1 MLNRPDDGGFKM
13 HDSRTCVTI
22 LLWFFVWITA
32 PALIATAASASTPI
46 YTYIDEAGVQ
56 TFTNEFDSIP
66 ERYRGQVAPRESAAL
81 SEPQTAPA
89 AAQPPTPTGHR
100 RVVTGTAEHRMGDH
114 DTRADAVRLAVEA
127 AKADALEQVA
137 TYVERLTEV
146 RDWQVTRDEIR
157 SFTAGIVTVAEQ
169 HLTSRL
175 EQDRVVIR
183 VELTAEIDEREVV
196 QAIAALR
203 ENESAR
209 HELVALQAETERLQ
223 RQLETATQALA
234 RASTAEEVQQFK
246 REREDMFD
254 ELQANTL
261 RAQAWS
267 SWTYPTLGVYS
278 VPFVAVPGMKG
289 LHGRGPSLGHPH
301 EPMSRHPAPPP
312 GSAPSAQV
320 PPLLNQ
326 QGLPAKVGD
335 VVVIPAPRSVPP
347 VASQSVPQAQPYQVH
362 PNHFWRPTPPNIQS
376 LPSSPQ
382 QNPPASM
389 APQFSGGN
397 GKPGGGGFSR
407 GSGGRRG
414 R

>member
-1 MLNRPDDGGFKM
+1 MTGGFIM
-13 HDSRTCVTI
+13 HDSRTYVTI
-22 LLWFFVWITA
+22 LAWFVAWITA

-46 YTYIDEAGVQ
+46 YTYLDEAGVQ

-66 ERYRGQVAPRESAAL
+66 EQYRGQIAPHELESP
-81 SEPQTAPA
+81 SKPQMAPA
-89 AAQPPTPTGHR
+89 ATPPSIPSDRR
-100 RVVTGTAEHRMGDH
+100 RVVTGTAEYRMGDH
-114 DTRADAVRLAVEA
+114 DTRADAVKLAVEA

-137 TYVERLTEV
+137 SYVERLTEV

-169 HLTSRL
+169 RLTSRL

-183 VELTAEIDEREVV
+183 IELTAEIDEKEVV

-209 HELVALQAETERLQ
+209 HELIALQAATERLQ
-223 RQLETATQALA
+223 QQLETATQALD
-234 RASTAEEVQQFK
+234 RASTAEEVQQFT

-261 RAQAWS
+261 RAQAWT
-267 SWTYPTLGVYS
+267 SWTYPTMGIFS
-278 VPFVAVPGMKG
+278 VPFSVPSVAVPGMKG
-289 LHGRGPSLGHPH
+289 LHGRAPSLGHPH
-301 EPMSRHPAPPP
+301 EPMSQRHPSPQP
-312 GSAPSAQV
+312 GSAPYAQV

-376 LPSSPQ
+376 LPSLPQHSP
-382 QNPPASM
+382 PVSM
-389 APQFSGGN
+389 APQSFGGS
-397 GKPGGGGFSR
+397 GKPGEGGSSR
-407 GSGGRRG
+407 GNGARRG

>member
-1 MLNRPDDGGFKM
+1 MTGGFIM
-13 HDSRTCVTI
+13 HDSRTYVTI
-22 LLWFFVWITA
+22 LAWCFVCITA
-32 PALIATAASASTPI
+32 PALSATAASASAPI

-56 TFTNEFDSIP
+56 TFTNEFASIP
-66 ERYRGQVAPRESAAL
+66 ERYRGQVAPRESESP

-89 AAQPPTPTGHR
+89 ATHPSMPPDR
-100 RVVTGTAEHRMGDH
+100 RRIVTGTAEYRMGDH
-114 DTRADAVRLAVEA
+114 DTRADAVKLAVEA

-137 TYVERLTEV
+137 SYVERLTEV

-169 HLTSRL
+169 RLTSRL

-183 VELTAEIDEREVV
+183 IELTAEIDEQEVV

-209 HELVALQAETERLQ
+209 HELIALQAATERLQ
-223 RQLETATQALA
+223 QQLDNATQALA
-234 RASTAEEVQQFK
+234 RASTAEEVQQFR

-261 RAQAWS
+261 RAQAWT

-289 LHGRGPSLGHPH
+289 LHGRGPSVAHPH
-301 EPMSRHPAPPP
+301 GSMSQRPPAPQP
-312 GSAPSAQV
+312 GSAPHAQV

-347 VASQSVPQAQPYQVH
+347 VASQSVPQAQPYQIH

-376 LPSSPQ
+376 LPSLPQ
-382 QNPPASM
+382 HNPPVSM
-389 APQFSGGN
+389 APHSSGGN

-407 GSGGRRG
+407 GNGGLRG